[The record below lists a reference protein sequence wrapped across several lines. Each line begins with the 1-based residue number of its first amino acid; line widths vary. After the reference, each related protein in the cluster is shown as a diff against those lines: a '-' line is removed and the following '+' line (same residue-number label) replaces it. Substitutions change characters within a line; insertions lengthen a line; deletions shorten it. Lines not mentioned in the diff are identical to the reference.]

1 MIHGAMLRDYS
12 EEQLWQV
19 SCGLGSGPESTT
31 NIQTC
36 WSFWWFMG
44 YIYIHDYVWM
54 YDDLCGGTIQKTWG
68 LGLNRFQRLDNIGS
82 FAESVT
88 DFSEQVLGKPSSRRR
103 LAILQQCRGKQGQIL
118 RRNDST
124 VDCRHFWLTK
134 ISWFFFTL
142 QVNFGSFTLFLK
154 HYAKSTWSDV
164 KLDAR
169 CVTCN
174 HVCRPRPAWRNL
186 LLQGSLWRWIRCP
199 GKLRP

>member
-1 MIHGAMLRDYS
+1 MLEFLMVYGIYIHTWLCMD
-12 EEQLWQV
+12 V
-19 SCGLGSGPESTT
+19 
-31 NIQTC
+31 
-36 WSFWWFMG
+36 WWFMRR
-44 YIYIHDYVWM
+44 YN
-54 YDDLCGGTIQKTWG
+54 TKTWG